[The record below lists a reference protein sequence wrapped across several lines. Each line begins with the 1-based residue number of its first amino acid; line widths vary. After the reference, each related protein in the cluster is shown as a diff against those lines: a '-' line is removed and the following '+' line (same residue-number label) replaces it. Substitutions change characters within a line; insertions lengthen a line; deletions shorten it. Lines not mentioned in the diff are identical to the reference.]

1 MKFNRLEDYLS
12 EHGFSYVWLQ
22 DADTFGKIYL
32 NGKLYPVYLSLS
44 MNIPDDLCF
53 SVRINRKIYRF
64 SELPRTYNIDLGI

>member
-1 MKFNRLEDYLS
+1 MKFNRFKDYIEENS
-12 EHGFSYVWLQ
+12 FSYVWIHE
-22 DADTFGKIYL
+22 ANTFGKIYL

-44 MNIPDDLCF
+44 PNIPDDLCF